1 MSGLT
6 KRFVIPSTRLDWLII
21 CDRGNKL
28 EEIRLGISNLMGRN
42 FYPNSTIQFALPRI
56 LKEIPDEWFE
66 NNNRKIFVRFHK

>member
-1 MSGLT
+1 M
-6 KRFVIPSTRLDWLII
+6 I

-28 EEIRLGISNLMGRN
+28 KDVREGILNLMGRN

-66 NNNRKIFVRFHK
+66 ENNKKIYVRLSLVSLIKLNILLLEKC